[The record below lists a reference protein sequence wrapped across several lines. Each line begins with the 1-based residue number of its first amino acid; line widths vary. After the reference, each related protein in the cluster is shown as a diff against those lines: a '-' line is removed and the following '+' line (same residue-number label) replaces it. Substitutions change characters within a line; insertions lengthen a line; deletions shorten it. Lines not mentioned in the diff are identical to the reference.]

1 MIKQGAEYT
10 SMGDLFS
17 KKINNPVVFGLDHP
31 KMGVF
36 YNINVNIP
44 VLYGKPKYV

>member
-1 MIKQGAEYT
+1 
-10 SMGDLFS
+10 MGDLFS
-17 KKINNPVVFGLDHP
+17 EKIKNPVVLGLDHP